1 MYKHPL
7 VNLHKIETIE
17 AFVKSEDELR
27 AIYNIPTIQKD
38 VSPPERERIHQQ
50 QAEAEGNERQL
61 HHLSQSTIELVPPQH
76 SVGSQ
81 TC

>member
-1 MYKHPL
+1 MYKNPL
-7 VNLHKIETIE
+7 SKIIQVETIE

-38 VSPPERERIHQQ
+38 VSPPEREHIHQQ

-61 HHLSQSTIELVPPQH
+61 HHISQSSIELVPPQH
-76 SVGSQ
+76 SVGGQ